1 MFDFLSNVSS
11 SLAVNG
17 VYCAVR
23 IINRRTNFQ
32 VEKLNEQFQEP
43 SIELSSDERELAL
56 RVIDEIQGVE
66 KGSLA
71 SLDEKKAD
79 KYITQLTNIV
89 QRQIK
94 RELNY
99 DIKRGDRLLAKLR
112 YAQSPTMQS
121 SRKSWMR
128 RS

>member
-1 MFDFLSNVSS
+1 MFDFLSNVNS

-23 IINRRTNFQ
+23 IINRRMNFQ
-32 VEKLNEQFQEP
+32 VEKLNQQFQEP
-43 SIELSSDERELAL
+43 SIKLSSEEWKLAL
-56 RVIDEIQGVE
+56 RVINEIQGAE
-66 KGSLA
+66 KGALA
-71 SLDEKKAD
+71 SLNEKKAD
-79 KYITQLTNIV
+79 KYITQLTDIV
-89 QRQIK
+89 QRQIR